1 MNLASADAG
10 PRGGEHMTEEQAE
23 KILHELRS
31 IKVAVWTAILLAVFI
46 FTSLKIIEAIVGPA
60 PPPTVSVQPRK

>member
-1 MNLASADAG
+1 
-10 PRGGEHMTEEQAE
+10 MTEEQAE